1 VTTSGPPSRL
11 VRRLGVGDAVV
22 VGLGAM
28 VGAGVFAAIGPAAAT
43 AGWWLLAGLVV
54 AAGVATANALSS
66 AQLAAVHPE
75 SGGTYVYGRERLGEG
90 WGFVAGWAFVVG
102 KTASCAAMATTFGAY
117 VWPAGARW
125 VGAAA
130 VLVLAGVNLLGVHR
144 TLAATKLVLVVVF
157 AALAAAVAGGVA
169 GGLSGPG
176 DAAAAIGQQ
185 GGIGPREVLGAAG
198 LLFFAFAGYARIAT
212 LGGEVRDPA
221 VTIPR
226 AVPLALA
233 GAFATYAVV
242 AVVALAAVG
251 PGALAAAPAPL
262 VEVVRHGLPVLE
274 PVVVV
279 GAAVASLGV
288 LLSLLVGVSRT
299 AFAMADRRDL
309 PGALSHVSV
318 RSGVPD
324 RAEVAV
330 AAIVVVVV
338 LLVDLR
344 GAIGASSFAVLAY
357 YAIANA
363 SAWRLAPHERRWP
376 RWVAAAGLL
385 GCVVVAIS
393 LPVASVVAGVVL
405 VGSGAIVH
413 LVLAWRRAA

>member
-1 VTTSGPPSRL
+1 VTSDPAGPL

-130 VLVLAGVNLLGVHR
+130 VLALAGVNLLGVHR
-144 TLAATKLVLVVVF
+144 TLAATKLVLAVVF
-157 AALAAAVAGGVA
+157 AALAAAVAGGLA

-176 DAAAAIGQQ
+176 DAAAIGQQ
-185 GGIGPREVLGAAG
+185 GAVGPREVLGAAG

-221 VTIPR
+221 TTIPR

-251 PGALAAAPAPL
+251 PAALAAAPAPL
-262 VEVVRHGLPVLE
+262 VEVVRHGLPPLE

-288 LLSLLVGVSRT
+288 LLSLLAGVGRT

-309 PGALSHVSV
+309 PGALAHVAE

-324 RAEVAV
+324 RAELAV
-330 AAIVVVVV
+330 AAVVVVVV
-338 LLVDLR
+338 LAVDLR
-344 GAIGASSFAVLAY
+344 GSIGASSFAVLAY

-363 SAWRLAPHERRWP
+363 SAWRLAPDERRWP
-376 RWVAAAGLL
+376 RWVSAAGLV
-385 GCVVVAIS
+385 GCVVVAVS

-413 LVLAWRRAA
+413 LVRAGRRAA